1 MGYANPAAQPP
12 DAETRVLSGVHK
24 LCIAAQGFYALA
36 ARQVDD
42 SNLRYHFLQ
51 LSALHSHAACKLP
64 STKNSAVAA
73 EFNKELVS
81 VHCWYQQQQAVL
93 HDQPPPKY
101 MLAELASLLQQQ
113 LNALKYL
120 SKCLQSH
127 SARASLANLSATLQM
142 ASDQLLPLLKVLPT
156 SRQKIQT

>member
-24 LCIAAQGFYALA
+24 LCIAAQGFYTLA

-42 SNLRYHFLQ
+42 SNLRYKFLQ
-51 LSALHSHAACKLP
+51 LSALHSHAACQLP
-64 STKNSAVAA
+64 ASNSSTAAA

-81 VHCWYQQQQAVL
+81 VHCWYHQQQAVL

-113 LNALKYL
+113 LNALKHL
-120 SKCLQSH
+120 TKGLQSH
-127 SARASLANLSATLQM
+127 AARVTLAHLSAALQM
-142 ASDQLLPLLKVLPT
+142 ASDQLLPLLKVLPV
-156 SRQKIQT
+156 SGQKIQT